1 MRRLLSL
8 ALLSL
13 VLTVPAFAD
22 EAPAAPAS
30 STGTYG
36 APVTETKAVPIAKLA
51 KKPRAYAGRTLR
63 IEGTV
68 KDVCQGMGCWLEV
81 QDAKGATFLAKSL
94 DESVLVPKDCK
105 GQRVVVQGV
114 LTARTAKGH
123 DHTHE
128 ASETPHECPAPSY
141 VLDTR
146 GVQLTP
152 QK

>member
-1 MRRLLSL
+1 MRRILSI

-13 VLTVPAFAD
+13 LLAVPAFAD
-22 EAPAAPAS
+22 EAAS
-30 STGTYG
+30 KGPSTYG

-51 KKPRAYAGRTLR
+51 KKPRTYTGRTIR

-68 KDVCQGMGCWLEV
+68 KDVCQGQGCWLEV
-81 QDAKGATFLAKSL
+81 QDAKGATFIAKSL

-123 DHTHE
+123 DHSHE
-128 ASETPHECPAPSY
+128 AGETPHECPAPTY

-146 GVQLTP
+146 GVELTP
-152 QK
+152 KQ

>member
-1 MRRLLSL
+1 MRRALCI

-13 VLTVPAFAD
+13 VLAVPTFAED
-22 EAPAAPAS
+22 TAPKGP
-30 STGTYG
+30 STFGS
-36 APVTETKAVPIAKLA
+36 PVTETKAVPIAKLT
-51 KKPRAYAGRTLR
+51 KKPRAYTGRTIR

-68 KDVCQGMGCWLEV
+68 KDVCQGQGCWLEV
-81 QDAKGATFLAKSL
+81 QDAKGATFIAKSL

-123 DHTHE
+123 DHSHE
-128 ASETPHECPAPSY
+128 ASETPHACPAPTF

-146 GVQLTP
+146 GVELTP